1 MNDLEILE
9 ELNNR
14 EYQLENIS
22 LENFYEIY
30 ETLGLEDFRPN
41 FCVLVEDQIVA
52 LGLDSINF
60 SLDDIDLITNL
71 SELFYLDLGG
81 NNLSSLPDSFA
92 NLTKLQELSL
102 ARNKFQSV
110 PNCIFKL
117 VNLQK
122 LYFYTNQIS
131 EVPEVLGSLTQL
143 TNLTLNK
150 NQITSLPPSLANL
163 RKLESL
169 CLDDNYISYLPDELS
184 KLTNLETLILHN
196 NPINKIPDGFVDLK
210 KLSFFNIDSTPLAK
224 MLDESSSLSPKN
236 IITYLLKIQNSAKK
250 PLNEAKLL
258 VIGDERV
265 GKTSTINRITDQ
277 PFDTNQKTT
286 EGIDILHHQLSNG
299 IKLNIWDFAGQE
311 ITHQTHQFFLS
322 TRSLYLLVIDAQKE
336 DNDSG
341 IYHWLNVIK
350 TNGADSPIIVVVNK
364 IDHNESFRFDINRYQ
379 QEFNIAHVCYISA
392 EKQDNIE
399 ELISKIEEQVE
410 TLDGVKN
417 VLPEEWFQ
425 IKEEL
430 ENFAVGNV
438 DFIERNSFE
447 KLCEKY
453 NVCDENQQSTL
464 LNILNQ
470 IGTIVTYE
478 NNHRLNVMQIINPL
492 WVTNGVY
499 KIIRSEVLE
508 RTKGILR
515 LDDFE
520 QIFQGDLRYKKRH
533 YRWLA
538 DLLNQFEV
546 SFGISESEILIPTKL
561 ESNQP
566 SYEIS
571 KYQTGLNFQY
581 TYETFLKKS
590 IISHFIVKMN
600 RYIDVEM
607 EIKYWQRGVFLK
619 YYNSK
624 AVIISDEDKK
634 IISIAIDT
642 NEKQGRDLLAIIRHA
657 FSEINAKK
665 YRVHE
670 KIPLLIENK
679 IVGFEDYNYLINC
692 EQEGDENIR
701 LKINIEPH
709 SHKFNIKDLLDGYRL
724 TESSGFDYKK
734 LTDDLIDVALIET
747 ENRKAIFKESE
758 DDTNDRFKNALL
770 HKGYHV
776 SDQSRGGESG
786 SGKRSGERDIVVRNR
801 KSGTT
806 ESVIEAFQLTSL
818 DTTVINSHYEK
829 LIKKYDT
836 VGNNRNYVL
845 VYSKAKD
852 YKGLWAKYQKHFKL
866 TEAGNKYSSKDNVSA
881 GISQIGTGEVFH
893 IFINF
898 YPTV

>member
-1 MNDLEILE
+1 MSDLEIIE
-9 ELNNR
+9 ELKRRGYELNEMSENEFNHNSIGLIDLKYAVR
-14 EYQLENIS
+14 KDRVIAVDMDYSQIKNEEVELLTNLSKLEYLNIGGSNLDSLPESFSQLKKLKTLCLARNQFYKIPECIFECNQLENLYLYKNQLEEIPSNFAKLSKLINLTLNHNKIQTLPNTFTDLINLRS
-22 LENFYEIY
+22 LELDNNQLKELPEGFSKFQQLRSI
-30 ETLGLEDFRPN
+30 
-41 FCVLVEDQIVA
+41 
-52 LGLDSINF
+52 GLDH
-60 SLDDIDLITNL
+60 NL
-71 SELFYLDLGG
+71 LEAIPQDFI
-81 NNLSSLPDSFA
+81 
-92 NLTKLQELSL
+92 NLTKLDRFDIE
-102 ARNKFQSV
+102 NN
-110 PNCIFKL
+110 P
-117 VNLQK
+117 
-122 LYFYTNQIS
+122 
-131 EVPEVLGSLTQL
+131 
-143 TNLTLNK
+143 
-150 NQITSLPPSLANL
+150 
-163 RKLESL
+163 
-169 CLDDNYISYLPDELS
+169 LS
-184 KLTNLETLILHN
+184 KSIKE
-196 NPINKIPDGFVDLK
+196 VSDLK
-210 KLSFFNIDSTPLAK
+210 PY
-224 MLDESSSLSPKN
+224 E
-236 IITYLLKIQNSAKK
+236 IITYLLQIQNSLKK

-265 GKTSTINRITDQ
+265 GKTSTINRITNQ
-277 PFDTNQKTT
+277 PFDSNQKTT

-364 IDHNESFRFDINRYQ
+364 IDNNESFRFDINRYQ
-379 QEFNIAHVCYISA
+379 QEFNIVHVCYISA
-392 EKQDNIE
+392 EKQENIE
-399 ELISKIEEQVE
+399 ELISTIEEQVS

-417 VLPEEWFQ
+417 VLPEEWFK

-430 ENFAVGNV
+430 EKFAEDNV

-447 KLCEKY
+447 VLCEKY
-453 NVCDENQQSTL
+453 NVNDENQQSTL
-464 LNILNQ
+464 LSILNQ

-508 RTKGILR
+508 RTKGILK

-520 QIFQGDLRYKKRH
+520 QIFKGDLRYKKRH
-533 YRWLA
+533 YRWLS

-546 SFGISESEILIPTKL
+546 AFGISESEILIPTKL

-566 SYEIS
+566 AYDVS

-581 TYETFLKKS
+581 SYDTFLKKS

-600 RYIDVEM
+600 RYIDAEVQT
-607 EIKYWQRGVFLK
+607 KYWQRGVFLK

-624 AVIISDEDKK
+624 AVIVSDEDKK

-642 NEKQGRDLLAIIRHA
+642 NEKQGRDLLAIIRHT
-657 FSEINAKK
+657 FHEINVKK

-679 IVGFEDYNYLINC
+679 IVGFENYDFLIKC
-692 EQEGDENIR
+692 EQEGDEDIR
-701 LKINIEPH
+701 LKIEIEPNI
-709 SHKFNIKDLLDGYRL
+709 HKFNIKDLLDGYRL
-724 TESSGFDYKK
+724 SENSGFDYKK
-734 LTDDLIDVALIET
+734 LTDDLIDIALIET
-747 ENRKAIFKESE
+747 ENRRIINNESE
-758 DDTNDRFKNALL
+758 DETNDRFKNALL
-770 HKGYHV
+770 YKGYHV

-801 KSGTT
+801 KSGIT

-852 YKGLWAKYQKHFKL
+852 YKGLWAKYQKHFNL
-866 TEAGNKYSSKDNVSA
+866 IEVDNKYSFKDNVST
-881 GISQIGTGEVFH
+881 GISQIGTDEVFH

>member
-1 MNDLEILE
+1 MIDLEILE

-14 EYQLENIS
+14 GYQLENIS

-30 ETLGLEDFRPN
+30 ETLGLGDFRPN

-71 SELFYLDLGG
+71 ANIFYLDLGG

-92 NLTKLQELSL
+92 NLISLKELSL
-102 ARNKFQSV
+102 ARNIIQNIPQS
-110 PNCIFKL
+110 IFKL
-117 VNLQK
+117 MNLEK

-131 EVPEVLGSLTQL
+131 EVPEALGSLTQL

-150 NQITSLPPSLANL
+150 NQITSLPTSLANL

-184 KLTNLETLILHN
+184 KLTNLETLILNN
-196 NPINKIPDGFVDLK
+196 NPINKIPDGFVNLK
-210 KLSFFNIDSTPLAK
+210 KLSFFNIDSTPLAE

-379 QEFNIAHVCYISA
+379 QEFNIAHVCYVSA
-392 EKQDNIE
+392 EKQENIE
-399 ELISKIEEQVE
+399 ELISTIEEQVE

-430 ENFAVGNV
+430 ENFAEGNV

-566 SYEIS
+566 SFDIS

-581 TYETFLKKS
+581 SYETFLKKS

-624 AVIISDEDKK
+624 AVIIS
-634 IISIAIDT
+634 
-642 NEKQGRDLLAIIRHA
+642 
-657 FSEINAKK
+657 
-665 YRVHE
+665 
-670 KIPLLIENK
+670 
-679 IVGFEDYNYLINC
+679 
-692 EQEGDENIR
+692 
-701 LKINIEPH
+701 
-709 SHKFNIKDLLDGYRL
+709 
-724 TESSGFDYKK
+724 
-734 LTDDLIDVALIET
+734 
-747 ENRKAIFKESE
+747 
-758 DDTNDRFKNALL
+758 
-770 HKGYHV
+770 
-776 SDQSRGGESG
+776 
-786 SGKRSGERDIVVRNR
+786 
-801 KSGTT
+801 
-806 ESVIEAFQLTSL
+806 
-818 DTTVINSHYEK
+818 
-829 LIKKYDT
+829 
-836 VGNNRNYVL
+836 
-845 VYSKAKD
+845 
-852 YKGLWAKYQKHFKL
+852 
-866 TEAGNKYSSKDNVSA
+866 
-881 GISQIGTGEVFH
+881 
-893 IFINF
+893 
-898 YPTV
+898 